1 MTQKVMIELI
11 KQHHGQVSD
20 AQARLWLNQ
29 AMKDFCR
36 KTKTLESAFQFT
48 TTADQ
53 RFYDLPQD
61 CVKVL
66 DIRCKHHNN
75 EDDKYRSIPRSIY
88 EPLVVDEDG
97 V

>member
-11 KQHHGQVSD
+11 KQHHSQVSD

-36 KTKTLESAFQFT
+36 KTKILESAFQFT

-53 RFYDLPQD
+53 RFYDLPSD
-61 CVKVL
+61 IIHVKKVYV
-66 DIRCKHHNN
+66 
-75 EDDKYRSIPRSIY
+75 EDYQIPR
-88 EPLVVDEDG
+88 LVAKPEKQDLT
-97 V
+97 

>member
-1 MTQKVMIELI
+1 MTVKEIMERAGTVETGRAVAYI
-11 KQHHGQVSD
+11 KD
-20 AQARLWLNQ
+20 ALDEMNILAETHINTERI
-29 AMKDFCR
+29 DI
-36 KTKTLESAFQFT
+36 
-48 TTADQ
+48 TADQ
-53 RFYDLPQD
+53 RFYDIPED